1 MSTSFKLREGENLP
15 AIERTITQ
23 DRINQYAEASKDFNP
38 IHIDAEYAKK
48 TALGGTV
55 AHGMLVLAYISQ
67 MMTDAFGRYWLTG
80 GSLNVR
86 FKAPAR
92 PGDTITV
99 SGKVCRVEKSADQK
113 LVNCEVLCQN
123 QNGEIVIT
131 GEAKVKVKNN
141 ENSC

>member
-15 AIERTITQ
+15 AIEKNITQ
-23 DRINQYAEASKDFNP
+23 DKIKQYAAASKDFNP
-38 IHIDAEYAKK
+38 IHIDTEYAKK

-55 AHGMLVLAYISQ
+55 AHGMLILAYISQ

-80 GSLNVR
+80 GSLSVR

-92 PGDTITV
+92 PGDTVTI
-99 SGKVCRVEKSADQK
+99 SGKICRIEKSTDRR
-113 LVNCEVLCQN
+113 LINCEVLCQN

-131 GEAKVKVKNN
+131 GEAKVKVKND